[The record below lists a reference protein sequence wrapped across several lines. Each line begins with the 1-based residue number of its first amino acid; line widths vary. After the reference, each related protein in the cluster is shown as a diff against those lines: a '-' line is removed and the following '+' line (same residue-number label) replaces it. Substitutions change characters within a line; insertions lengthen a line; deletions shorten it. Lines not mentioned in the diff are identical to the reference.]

1 MNWPEEPRWPGLLA
15 CQVSAEYS
23 KGLKSC
29 LGHRN
34 WEKEVGKKEKK
45 WFNKLGFFP
54 AASPSDILSAGIV
67 LNS

>member
-1 MNWPEEPRWPGLLA
+1 MNWLEEPGWPGLLA

-34 WEKEVGKKEKK
+34 RGKGVEKKEKK

-54 AASPSDILSAGIV
+54 TARPSDILSAGIV
-67 LNS
+67 LIS